1 MITDTSATLP
11 QNPEQV
17 SACSTV
23 ASATWSA
30 NRKPQ
35 AEKRRERRHA
45 TCQYVE
51 VCLLDANNLRL
62 SGMLRDISK
71 HGMRI
76 ELDMP
81 LKTGDRLEVLLQS
94 KAIIFAEVRY
104 CRRTGESYQVGSVI
118 DDVYYPKAVGPSRT
132 SKTLVSEI
140 TTPVTEITSRRV
152 TQHMR
157 FEEKGSQDSA
167 AQRKLDGTSKG
178 AFDQVV
184 SFRNPLTS
192 ERLGA
197 HLDRNDIDNLLALR
211 LSETKAALLERH
223 LASCDECLDLML
235 LTLEERASSRAPSV

>member
-11 QNPEQV
+11 QSPEQT
-17 SACSTV
+17 SACS
-23 ASATWSA
+23 SAEPSTWSA

-35 AEKRRERRHA
+35 AEKRREERYA
-45 TCQYVE
+45 TCEYVE
-51 VCLLDANNLRL
+51 VCLLDMNNLRL

-118 DDVYYPKAVGPSRT
+118 DDIYYPKTVVPSRA
-132 SKTLVSEI
+132 SKAHASAIKAPVS
-140 TTPVTEITSRRV
+140 EITSRRV
-152 TQHMR
+152 TQHLR
-157 FEEKGSQDSA
+157 FGEKRPQDSPV
-167 AQRKLDGTSKG
+167 QRGLDRTSKG
-178 AFDQVV
+178 VFDQVV

-192 ERLGA
+192 ERLGP

-223 LASCDECLDLML
+223 LASCDECLDLL
-235 LTLEERASSRAPSV
+235 LRTLEERASSRAPSV